1 MKASAFLNGITGA
14 EISWVSVNF
23 RHRNSVSGQE
33 NTGLVFGRGDAF
45 FASSLPFLR
54 FPVLLMVV
62 SWMARQ

>member
-1 MKASAFLNGITGA
+1 MTGA
-14 EISWVSVNF
+14 EISRVSVNSK
-23 RHRNSVSGQE
+23 RSNSVSGQE

-62 SWMARQ
+62 SWMVRQ